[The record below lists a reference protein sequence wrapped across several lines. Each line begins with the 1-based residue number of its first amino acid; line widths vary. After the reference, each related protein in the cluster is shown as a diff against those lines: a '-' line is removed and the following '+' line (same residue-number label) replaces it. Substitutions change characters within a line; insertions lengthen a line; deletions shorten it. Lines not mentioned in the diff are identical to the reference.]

1 MNLLEELR
9 ALARLYAQQFKTT
22 FASMVQYRASLFIWM
37 IGQVLEP
44 LVYLIVWSTVANG
57 SGGTGS
63 TGAASAGSV
72 GGYTARGFAA
82 YYIAFMLVNQVTY
95 TWVMWEYEYRVRQG
109 ALSFAL
115 LKPVHPIHSDISDNL
130 SSKLISLPIILVVA
144 GLLALVFRPAAAVSM
159 WAALAFIPAL
169 VLAFLVRFLLEWSL
183 ALAAFWTTRV
193 NAINQVYYLLMLFLA
208 GQIAP
213 LTLFPHWLQVIA
225 DILPFRWMLG
235 FPVELVLGRL
245 TPVQAL
251 AGLGAQ
257 IAWVAVSL
265 LLVRVVWR
273 AGVRLYSA
281 VGA

>member
-1 MNLLEELR
+1 MSFLQEIR
-9 ALARLYAQQFKTT
+9 ALLRLYAQQFRTT
-22 FASMVQYRASLFIWM
+22 FATMLAYRASLVIWM

-44 LVYLIVWSTVANG
+44 LIYLIVWSTVANG
-57 SGGTGS
+57 SG
-63 TGAASAGSV
+63 GSV

-109 ALSFAL
+109 SLSFAL

-130 SSKLISLPIILVVA
+130 SSKLITLPILLVVA
-144 GLLALVFRPAAAVSM
+144 GGLALIFRPTAAVTT
-159 WAALAFIPAL
+159 WAVLAFIPAL
-169 VLAFLVRFLLEWSL
+169 VLAFLVRFLLEWTL

-193 NAINQVYYLLMLFLA
+193 NAINQVYFLLMLFLA

-213 LTLFPHWLQVIA
+213 LNLFPRWLQIAA

-257 IAWVAVSL
+257 AAWVITSL
-265 LLVRVVWR
+265 VLIRFVWR
-273 AGVRLYSA
+273 AGVRVYSA